1 MLDIL
6 RKLKDHF
13 FAEPFERFEQFINSH
28 HFSNPFIESI
38 HCIEEN
44 FRHCIGSVDDSGL
57 LD

>member
-13 FAEPFERFEQFINSH
+13 FSEPFDRFEHFINSH
-28 HFSNPFIESI
+28 HFPNPFTESI
-38 HCIEEN
+38 DCIVEH
-44 FRHCIGSVDDSGL
+44 FRQCIGSVDDSGL